1 MANERGTLD
10 LDTPPHTPIAN
21 SKIESGKYHHGTLSQ
36 GYEDVKYT
44 LKPATRAY
52 ASTAR
57 YLATVI
63 IRKKTFPV
71 KTPRR
76 IPHAK
81 RL

>member
-21 SKIESGKYHHGTLSQ
+21 SKIGSGKHLHGTLCQ

-57 YLATVI
+57 YLHIAI
-63 IRKKTFPV
+63 KKTDISCQNIE
-71 KTPRR
+71 KNTTC
-76 IPHAK
+76 
-81 RL
+81 